1 MPGYSLSD
9 YVQLTLSGASTGS
22 IYALIALGF
31 VTIYS
36 VTGIINFAQGEFAML
51 GAMLAVSYQKVMPL
65 PLATVGAILTV
76 TLLGLAMERVV
87 IRPARLATPITLII
101 ITIGV
106 DIALRGAA
114 LLIWGTTPY
123 ALPSFSPGAPL
134 HLFGAVLSRQ
144 RVWIAGS
151 TVIVLIALWF
161 FLERTMMG
169 KAVRACAVNPKAAN
183 LMGISPQRMSAL
195 SFGLSA
201 ALGAVAGTVI
211 APLTLVSYDIGL
223 TLGLKG
229 FVAAVM
235 GGLVNAPAAVAGGL
249 LLGLLESWGAGLLSS
264 GFKDAIAFVLLFV
277 ILFLKPEG
285 LFGRAESGQTSL

>member
-1 MPGYSLSD
+1 MPGYSFSD

-76 TLLGLAMERVV
+76 TLLGLAMERIV
-87 IRPARLATPITLII
+87 IRPARRATPITWII

-106 DIALRGAA
+106 DIALRGTA

-123 ALPSFSPGAPL
+123 ALPSFSPGPPL

-151 TVIVLIALWF
+151 MVVILIGLWF

-169 KAVRACAVNPKAAN
+169 KAVRACAVNPRAAD

-201 ALGAVAGTVI
+201 ALGAVAGIVI

-285 LFGRAESGQTSL
+285 LFGRAESAQTSL